1 MPRYRKAKI
10 TVPYD
15 VKFKDHR
22 LIKHKIS
29 IIGTQNTPQVGAISV
44 FTTAAAPLTATA
56 ASPTPIQQWTTEAP
70 IQQGYQGS
78 GSQANADSGAYAEFV
93 QGPGFTT
100 AAQQQGKLATQK
112 I

>member
-1 MPRYRKAKI
+1 MMYMAFIICREVYRSQ
-10 TVPYD
+10 
-15 VKFKDHR
+15 
-22 LIKHKIS
+22 IKKQIIF
-29 IIGTQNTPQVGAISV
+29 IIGTQNTPQVGAVSV
-44 FTTAAAPLTATA
+44 IATAAPPLWATA
-56 ASPTPIQQWTTEAP
+56 ASPTPFQQWTTEAP